1 MDDRLLLFLLAI
13 VYFAGLLPA
22 LELLLR
28 DG

>member
-1 MDDRLLLFLLAI
+1 MEDRLLLFLLAV
-13 VYFAGLLPA
+13 VYFVGFLPA